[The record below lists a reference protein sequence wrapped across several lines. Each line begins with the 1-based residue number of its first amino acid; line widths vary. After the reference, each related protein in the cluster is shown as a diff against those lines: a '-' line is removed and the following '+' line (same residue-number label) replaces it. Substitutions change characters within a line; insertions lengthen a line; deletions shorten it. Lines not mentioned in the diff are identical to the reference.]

1 VQFSGMMGKIYH
13 NVGAICNIKQ
23 QVALSFIMPFITPQK
38 WRKKYEVTPMIC
50 KEILPN
56 QF

>member
-1 VQFSGMMGKIYH
+1 MMGKIYH

-38 WRKKYEVTPMIC
+38 WRKKYEVTSMIC